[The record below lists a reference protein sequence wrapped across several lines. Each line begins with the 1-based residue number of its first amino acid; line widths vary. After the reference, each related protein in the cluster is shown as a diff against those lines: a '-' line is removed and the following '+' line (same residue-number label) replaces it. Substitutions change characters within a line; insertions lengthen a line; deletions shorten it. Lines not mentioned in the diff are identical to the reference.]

1 MLRSLKI
8 ITCYI
13 DETRMKEGAR
23 HEFMCVEVRKLPLVG
38 FGHRKACVVVSFAQA
53 RVTGGKIQGEKYR
66 QTC

>member
-1 MLRSLKI
+1 
-8 ITCYI
+8 
-13 DETRMKEGAR
+13 MKEGAR

-38 FGHRKACVVVSFAQA
+38 FGHRKACVLVSSAQA